1 MISPIDRSHLDQYVF
16 GDRALLDE
24 ILTIFIE
31 QASAWIDRMQPA
43 LDDEAWHLAAHTLKG
58 ASRGV
63 GAWALGDLAEAAEG
77 LVGAGQAET
86 RRVITVKLKAA
97 ADAAIANAREMRDE
111 AA

>member
-1 MISPIDRSHLDQYVF
+1 MTAPIDRSHLDQYVF

-31 QASAWIDRMQPA
+31 QASAWIDRMDPA

-63 GAWALGDLAEAAEG
+63 GAWALGDLAEEAERLLGAGAADRRQAIAGKLRDAAE
-77 LVGAGQAET
+77 
-86 RRVITVKLKAA
+86 
-97 ADAAIANAREMRDE
+97 AAIGHARIMRDE

>member
-31 QASAWIDRMQPA
+31 QALVWHDRMQPA
-43 LDDEAWHLAAHTLKG
+43 LDDEAWHLAAHALKG

-63 GAWALGDLAEAAEG
+63 GAWALGDLAEAAES
-77 LVGAGQAET
+77 LVGAGQTEA
-86 RRVITVKLKAA
+86 RRRINVKLKAA
-97 ADAAIANAREMRDE
+97 TDAAIAHAREMRDR